1 MECSICLEE
10 IQCKTKIELHNCKHV
25 FHKKCIFLWKFKNNT
40 CPMCRSSI
48 KFCYQNMLKEYIQ
61 FYYENV
67 YNLQDDLSK
76 LTFLTF
82 KSSKTINYIK
92 KISIYYVIIKILEK
106 GDFRDTTFLNLFFK
120 KLTLFKKILP
130 NIIKNND
137 KYSENLLK
145 KMYQRVEKII

>member
-1 MECSICLEE
+1 
-10 IQCKTKIELHNCKHV
+10 
-25 FHKKCIFLWKFKNNT
+25 
-40 CPMCRSSI
+40 
-48 KFCYQNMLKEYIQ
+48 MLKEYIQ